1 MNLLTQALKPCF
13 ENNCKTT
20 ILINVSHADNDGE
33 STKSMRFGQNARLVK
48 TSHRPTFQK
57 DSEQD
62 TMDEVFEELV
72 NLAGIEIYRLIVLM
86 Q

>member
-1 MNLLTQALKPCF
+1 
-13 ENNCKTT
+13 
-20 ILINVSHADNDGE
+20 
-33 STKSMRFGQNARLVK
+33 MRFGQNARLVK